1 MRLMILKDWET
12 LSDADLRLLLR
23 FMAQGYKTMLAAT
36 EELKAMID
44 APKRKRSGA
53 KKPARAP

>member
-1 MRLMILKDWET
+1 MT
-12 LSDADLRLLLR
+12 
-23 FMAQGYKTMLAAT
+23 QGYKTMLAAT

-44 APKRKRSGA
+44 APKPKRSSA